1 MRRDQDGVRAGG
13 GPTELCTSVVAS
25 SASTA
30 AAAAATGT
38 GGRGG
43 GLRHRGGLHRDGRF
57 HGGEAADA
65 DLLRPRDGDPA
76 AAEVVRREQPPLQAA
91 GERDLFAGLSF
102 KVGPQVW

>member
-1 MRRDQDGVRAGG
+1 MRRDQNGVRAGG

-30 AAAAATGT
+30 AAAATGT

-43 GLRHRGGLHRDGRF
+43 RRRGVHRDGRF

-91 GERDLFAGLSF
+91 GETDLYAGLGL